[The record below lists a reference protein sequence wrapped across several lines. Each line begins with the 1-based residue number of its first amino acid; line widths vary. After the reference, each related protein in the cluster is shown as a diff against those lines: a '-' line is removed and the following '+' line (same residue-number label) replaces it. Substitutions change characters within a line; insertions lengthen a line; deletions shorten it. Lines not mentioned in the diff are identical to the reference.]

1 MDLKKSLKMSTGSF
15 GASGKSVLANFS
27 RGCEIYKLRGGKKAG
42 FGAALIGHEQ
52 SSQFATVKIFC

>member
-1 MDLKKSLKMSTGSF
+1 MSTGSF
-15 GASGKSVLANFS
+15 GTSGKSVLANFS